1 MGTRLTERTGNAVV
15 YVGRHTKMPG
25 IDGPSSLTVA
35 ARRDVMNLLA
45 EYEDTGLTPEE
56 ITAAKLLIGNSMAP
70 LVEYITAMAPQLVQ
84 ATRAALE
91 RMTPEQIVEL
101 LQNNLQK
108 N

>member
-25 IDGPSSLTVA
+25 IDGASSLTVA
-35 ARRDVMNLLA
+35 ARRDVMDRLA

-56 ITAAKLLIGNSMAP
+56 IT
-70 LVEYITAMAPQLVQ
+70 
-84 ATRAALE
+84 
-91 RMTPEQIVEL
+91 EL
-101 LQNNLQK
+101 LQDNLRK